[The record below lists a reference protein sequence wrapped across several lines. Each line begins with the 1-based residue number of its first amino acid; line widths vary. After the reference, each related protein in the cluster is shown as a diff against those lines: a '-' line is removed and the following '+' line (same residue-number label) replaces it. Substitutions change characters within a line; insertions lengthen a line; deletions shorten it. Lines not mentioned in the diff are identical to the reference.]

1 MKTVYW
7 IVIFPDLETPS
18 GGIKQ
23 LHRFAECLV
32 QLQQSVYLVQDDPNF
47 KPHWFKSKIPCISKS
62 DWNFGRHLNSDS
74 NIIILPETFISTINK
89 FPTNIPKII
98 FNQNTSY
105 SFGMPF
111 GDTLFKPSLILSYYM
126 RPDVL
131 AVCCV
136 SLYDYEVLTSAFRIP
151 ANRVFLIRNC
161 IDCGTIVPFDS
172 PKLPKSICIM
182 KRKNYRDALIVQEL
196 LMRQPCFSGWS
207 FVRINNMSH
216 EEVISTFQ
224 SSTLFLSFGFPEG
237 FGLPVAEALA
247 MQTLVIGY
255 SGLGGK
261 ELFNIG
267 GSLGVSWTV
276 EYGDYVGFV
285 EAFQEVNNH
294 LADSSSHLQSRLSAA
309 SKVVTS
315 LYSMDEMRE
324 SVSRMLVKLST

>member
-1 MKTVYW
+1 MKKVYW

-32 QLQQSVYLVQDDPNF
+32 QLKQSVYLVQDDPNF
-47 KPHWFKSKIPCISKS
+47 TPHWFKSSIPCISQFEW
-62 DWNFGRHLNSDS
+62 DFGRNLSPDS
-74 NIIILPETFISTINK
+74 NIIVLPETFVSTINK

-105 SFGMPF
+105 SFGIPF
-111 GDTLFKPSLILSYYM
+111 SKTLSKPSLILSYYT
-126 RPDVL
+126 RPDIL

-136 SLYDYEVLTSAFRIP
+136 SLYDYQVLTTAFCVP
-151 ANRVFLIRNC
+151 PNRVFLIRNC
-161 IDCGTIVPFDS
+161 IDCETITSLPS
-172 PKLPKSICIM
+172 PNSSKSICIM

-196 LMRQPCFSGWS
+196 LKRQPCFSGWT
-207 FVRINNMSH
+207 FMLINNMSH

-255 SGLGGK
+255 SGLGVK
-261 ELFNIG
+261 ELFDIG
-267 GSLGVSWTV
+267 GSLGVCWPV

-285 EAFQEVNNH
+285 EAFQQVNNH
-294 LADSSSHLQSRLSAA
+294 LADPTHLHSRLSSA
-309 SKVVTS
+309 SKVVRS
-315 LYSMDEMRE
+315 MYSMDEMRQ
-324 SVSRMLVKLST
+324 SVSRMLVKLFS